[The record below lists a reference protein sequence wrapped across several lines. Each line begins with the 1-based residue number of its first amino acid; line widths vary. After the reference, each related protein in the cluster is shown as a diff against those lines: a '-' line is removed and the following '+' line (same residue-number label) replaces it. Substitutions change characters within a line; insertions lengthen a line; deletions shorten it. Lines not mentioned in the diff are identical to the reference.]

1 MKLYHSKYLIV
12 LFVWCITSSVQSQN
26 VDNLRSERELL
37 LKEIESTNKLLQSK
51 RQSREATFQQVN
63 ILNKEIS
70 VRERLID
77 NFKIEI
83 EALENRIETNQ
94 LVINQLEADI
104 KSSKDEYSKLI
115 RDSYRR
121 RNSLDEL
128 VFFLSASGFSDAYN
142 RYRLVKEY
150 SRYRKNQVQNLID
163 NQVRLKAYLT
173 EVQSQMEQKESTLKQ
188 LEKEYSQLNNNNQ
201 QKKQLIT
208 ELQKEEKWLLSTI
221 KDKEKKAKELENRIM
236 EIVRAAR
243 TSSTASVTGND
254 FNKFMGKLIWPVNKG
269 IVVSKFGEHEHPV
282 LKNVLVKSNGIDIQ
296 TIGSE
301 DVLAVHPGEVSRVI
315 SIPGYNNAV
324 IIRHGTFLTV
334 YANLRDVKVKQG
346 QKVGSGEFLG
356 RVFKENNDA
365 GGILHFEIWN
375 ESQKLDPSKWL
386 LP

>member
-188 LEKEYSQLNNNNQ
+188 LENEYSQLNNNNQ

-282 LKNVLVKSNGIDIQ
+282 LKNVLVKNNGIDIQ

>member
-12 LFVWCITSSVQSQN
+12 LFIFCLVSSVQSQN

-51 RQSREATFQQVN
+51 RQSREATFQQIN

-94 LVINQLEADI
+94 LVINQLESDI
-104 KSSKDEYSKLI
+104 KSSKEEYSKLI

-173 EVQSQMEQKESTLKQ
+173 EVQSQMEQKENTLKHQ
-188 LEKEYSQLNNNNQ
+188 EREYSQLNNNQQ

-208 ELQKEEKWLLSTI
+208 ELQKEEKWLLTTI

-243 TSSTASVTGND
+243 TSSTASATGND

-282 LKNVLVKSNGIDIQ
+282 LKNVLVKNNGIDIQ

-324 IIRHGTFLTV
+324 VIRHGTFLTV
-334 YANLRDVKVKQG
+334 YANLKDVKVKQG

-356 RVFKENNDA
+356 KVFKESNDA